1 MAEYVEAYGGD
12 QMLAIGVA
20 PLNSLKYKH
29 LFNTNTGV
37 SLALIQPVGMVAETF
52 IPEISPLMIGS
63 IHKLFNFLEIEC

>member
-12 QMLAIGVA
+12 QMLAIGVT

-37 SLALIQPVGMVAETF
+37 SLALIQTVDATGKTF
-52 IPEISPLMIGS
+52 IHEISPLMIGN
-63 IHKLFNFLEIEC
+63 IHKLLKFLEIEC